1 MSTQQTLILIKPDGV
16 KKKIVG
22 EIIKRIENT
31 GLSIKAM
38 KMVWANADMAIKH
51 YPLDEAWAKATFEKN
66 KKVAEEKNK
75 PMKFKDHMDFGK
87 TLQKYLVNYIT
98 ESPIIA
104 MVIEGPHSIEI
115 IRKMLGS
122 TEPRQAA
129 PGTISSDFSSKKLLT
144 EFSYSLS

>member
-1 MSTQQTLILIKPDGV
+1 
-16 KKKIVG
+16 
-22 EIIKRIENT
+22 
-31 GLSIKAM
+31 
-38 KMVWANADMAIKH
+38 
-51 YPLDEAWAKATFEKN
+51 
-66 KKVAEEKNK
+66 
-75 PMKFKDHMDFGK
+75 MKFKDHMDFGK

-129 PGTISSDFSSKKLLT
+129 PGTIRSDFSST
-144 EFSYSLS
+144 ESYELADKEQRAVKNLVHASDSVENAKREISVWFSKEEIQDY